1 MMQSTVE
8 RQGDADR
15 QGGWHVAVIMDGN
28 GRWATRRGLP
38 RSAGHRAGVKAVR
51 AGGGGRPRASASR
64 TLTLFAF
71 SSDNWRRPDPE
82 VRALMGLLR
91 HYLRAD
97 LRELVENGVRL
108 SVIGRRD
115 RLPEGLSEEIARV
128 EQASARRGAPRSAD
142 RHRLFGARRHH
153 PGGGALARR
162 AGALARGFRPAAR
175 RTAPGRRCRPGRP
188 DVDLLIRSGGEKR
201 LSDFLLW
208 ESAYAE
214 LCFLDTLWP
223 DFGADELRA
232 AMADFH
238 RRERRFGGLCGVAQL
253 AAAE

>member
-1 MMQSTVE
+1 MQSTVE
-8 RQGDADR
+8 RQD
-15 QGGWHVAVIMDGN
+15 GWHVAIIMDGN

-51 AGGGGRPRASASR
+51 AVVEAAPGLGIAA
-64 TLTLFAF
+64 LTLFAF

-97 LRELVENGVRL
+97 LKDLVENGVRL

-128 EQASARRGAPRSAD
+128 ERASAHGQRLNLQIAVDYSSRDAIAAAAARWVGPQAPSREG
-142 RHRLFGARRHH
+142 FGAL
-153 PGGGALARR
+153 LA
-162 AGALARGFRPAAR
+162 APACQ
-175 RTAPGRRCRPGRP
+175 TSP

-214 LCFLDTLWP
+214 LCFVDTLWP
-223 DFGADELRA
+223 DFGADDLRA
-232 AMADFH
+232 AMAEFH
-238 RRERRFGGLCGVAQL
+238 GRERRFGGVCAIAPL
-253 AAAE
+253 AAAG

>member
-1 MMQSTVE
+1 MQSTVG
-8 RQGDADR
+8 RQD
-15 QGGWHVAVIMDGN
+15 GWHVAIIMDGN

-51 AGGGGRPRASASR
+51 AVVEAAPGLGIA

-97 LRELVENGVRL
+97 LRELIENGVRL

-115 RLPEGLSEEIARV
+115 RLPDGLSQEIAKV
-128 EQASARRGAPRSAD
+128 QQASAGGQ
-142 RHRLFGARRHH
+142 RLHLQIAVDYSSRD
-153 PGGGALARR
+153 AITNA
-162 AGALARGFRPAAR
+162 AAR
-175 RTAPGRRCRPGRP
+175 WLAAQAPSRQAFGVLLAAPACRESP

-214 LCFLDTLWP
+214 FCFVDTLWP
-223 DFGADELRA
+223 EFGADDLRA

-238 RRERRFGGLCGVAQL
+238 RRERRFGGLRAMEPL

>member
-1 MMQSTVE
+1 MQSNVN
-8 RQGDADR
+8 RQADR
-15 QGGWHVAVIMDGN
+15 IVAAPARVAEPGWHVAIIMDGN

-38 RSAGHRAGVKAVR
+38 RTAGHRAGVKAVR
-51 AGGGGRPRASASR
+51 RVVEAAPNLGIAA
-64 TLTLFAF
+64 LTLFAF

-91 HYLRAD
+91 HYLRSD
-97 LRELVENGVRL
+97 IRELVENGVRL

-115 RLPEGLSEEIARV
+115 RLPAGLSRAIAQV
-128 EQASARRGAPRSAD
+128 ERATAQGQ
-142 RHRLFGARRHH
+142 RLHLRIAIDYSSRD
-153 PGGGALARR
+153 AIVDA
-162 AGALARGFRPAAR
+162 AAR
-175 RTAPGRRCRPGRP
+175 WLSTQTPSREDFGRLLAAPACQAGG

-214 LCFLDTLWP
+214 LCFVDTLWP
-223 DFGADELRA
+223 DFGADDLRTA
-232 AMADFH
+232 LADFH
-238 RRERRFGGLCGVAQL
+238 ARERRFGGLGEVAPL

>member
-1 MMQSTVE
+1 MQSNV
-8 RQGDADR
+8 DR
-15 QGGWHVAVIMDGN
+15 QVGRIAADPNRVTDPGWHVAIIMDGN
-28 GRWATRRGLP
+28 GRWATWRGLP

-51 AGGGGRPRASASR
+51 RVVEAAPGLGIG

-97 LRELVENGVRL
+97 VRELIENGVRL

-115 RLPEGLSEEIARV
+115 RLPEGLSREIAAV
-128 EQASARRGAPRSAD
+128 EQASALGKRLHLQIAIDYSARD
-142 RHRLFGARRHH
+142 AILQA
-153 PGGGALARR
+153 
-162 AGALARGFRPAAR
+162 AAR
-175 RTAPGRRCRPGRP
+175 WLAAQAPSREDFGRLLAGPTCQTSR

-214 LCFLDTLWP
+214 LCFVDTLWP
-223 DFGADELRA
+223 DFGADDLRTGLA
-232 AMADFH
+232 EFH
-238 RRERRFGGLCGVAQL
+238 SRERRFGGLGEVVPL
-253 AAAE
+253 TAAE

>member
-1 MMQSTVE
+1 MQSTVE
-8 RQGDADR
+8 GQDR
-15 QGGWHVAVIMDGN
+15 WHVAIIMDGN

-38 RSAGHRAGVKAVR
+38 RSAGHRAGVQAVR
-51 AGGGGRPRASASR
+51 RVVEAAPEFGIAA
-64 TLTLFAF
+64 LTLFAF

-82 VRALMGLLR
+82 VRTLMSLLR

-97 LRELVENGVRL
+97 LRQLVENGVRL

-115 RLPEGLSEEIARV
+115 RLPEGLSQEIAEV
-128 EQASARRGAPRSAD
+128 EQATAHGKRLNLQIAVDYSSRDAIADAAARWLAAQAPSREA
-142 RHRLFGARRHH
+142 FGAL
-153 PGGGALARR
+153 LA
-162 AGALARGFRPAAR
+162 
-175 RTAPGRRCRPGRP
+175 APSCQTSP

-214 LCFLDTLWP
+214 LCFVDTLWP
-223 DFGADELRA
+223 DFGADDLRA
-232 AMADFH
+232 ALADFH
-238 RRERRFGGLCGVAQL
+238 RRERRFGGLCGVGQL

>member
-1 MMQSTVE
+1 MQSN
-8 RQGDADR
+8 ADR
-15 QGGWHVAVIMDGN
+15 QGGCHVAVIMDGN

-51 AGGGGRPRASASR
+51 RVVEAAPDLGIVA
-64 TLTLFAF
+64 LTLFAF

-82 VRALMGLLR
+82 VRTLMSLLR

-97 LRELVENGVRL
+97 VRELIDNGVRL

-115 RLPEGLSEEIARV
+115 RLPDGLSQEIAAAER
-128 EQASARRGAPRSAD
+128 ASAEGQ
-142 RHRLFGARRHH
+142 RLNLQIAIDYSSRD
-153 PGGGALARR
+153 AIAN
-162 AGALARGFRPAAR
+162 AAAR
-175 RTAPGRRCRPGRP
+175 WLAAQAPSREAFGQLLALPACQSRP

-214 LCFLDTLWP
+214 LCFVDTLWP
-223 DFGADELRA
+223 DFGADDLRA
-232 AMADFH
+232 ALADFH
-238 RRERRFGGLCGVAQL
+238 SRERRFGGLGEVAPL
-253 AAAE
+253 AAAG

>member
-1 MMQSTVE
+1 MQSTVE
-8 RQGDADR
+8 RQDDGER
-15 QGGWHVAVIMDGN
+15 PGRWHVAIIMDGN

-51 AGGGGRPRASASR
+51 AVVEAAPGLGIAA
-64 TLTLFAF
+64 LTLFAF

-97 LRELVENGVRL
+97 LRELVDNGVRL

-115 RLPEGLSEEIARV
+115 RLPEGLSEEIGRV
-128 EQASARRGAPRSAD
+128 EQASAHGKRLHLQIAIDYSARD
-142 RHRLFGARRHH
+142 AI
-153 PGGGALARR
+153 ADA
-162 AGALARGFRPAAR
+162 AAR
-175 RTAPGRRCRPGRP
+175 WPTAQAPSREAFGRLLAAPIGNASQAGHASL

-208 ESAYAE
+208 EAAYAE

-223 DFGADELRA
+223 DFGVDDLRA
-232 AMADFH
+232 AMADFQ
-238 RRERRFGGLCGVAQL
+238 RRERRFGGLCGIGQL
-253 AAAE
+253 TAAE

>member
-1 MMQSTVE
+1 MQSN
-8 RQGDADR
+8 GDR
-15 QGGWHVAVIMDGN
+15 PGCWHVAIIMDGN

-51 AGGGGRPRASASR
+51 RVVEAAPDLGIAA
-64 TLTLFAF
+64 LTLFAF

-108 SVIGRRD
+108 SVMGRRD
-115 RLPEGLSEEIARV
+115 RLPAGLSEEIARV
-128 EQASARRGAPRSAD
+128 EQASAHGQ
-142 RHRLFGARRHH
+142 RLNLQIAVDYSSRD
-153 PGGGALARR
+153 AIAQ
-162 AGALARGFRPAAR
+162 AAAR
-175 RTAPGRRCRPGRP
+175 WFAAQAPSREAFGRLLAAPADEISPTGQTSPAGQTSP

-214 LCFLDTLWP
+214 LCFVDTLWP
-223 DFGADELRA
+223 DFGAEDLRA
-232 AMADFH
+232 AMAEFH
-238 RRERRFGGLCGVAQL
+238 GRERRFGGICGVEQL
-253 AAAE
+253 TAAE

>member
-8 RQGDADR
+8 QQDDGDR
-15 QGGWHVAVIMDGN
+15 QGRWHVAVIMDGN

-51 AGGGGRPRASASR
+51 TVVEAAPGLGIA

-91 HYLRAD
+91 YYLRAD

-115 RLPEGLSEEIARV
+115 RLPEGLSQEIARV
-128 EQASARRGAPRSAD
+128 EQASAQGQRLHLRIAIDYSARDAIADAAARWLAAQAPSREAFGQLLGAPACLSGSA
-142 RHRLFGARRHH
+142 GQAS
-153 PGGGALARR
+153 
-162 AGALARGFRPAAR
+162 
-175 RTAPGRRCRPGRP
+175 P

-214 LCFLDTLWP
+214 LLFLDTLWP
-223 DFGADELRA
+223 DFGADDLRA
-232 AMADFH
+232 AMAEFH
-238 RRERRFGGLCGVAQL
+238 RRERRFGGVCDVGQL
-253 AAAE
+253 TAAE

>member
-1 MMQSTVE
+1 MQSTVE
-8 RQGDADR
+8 LQGDGGP
-15 QGGWHVAVIMDGN
+15 QGRWHVAVIMDGN

-51 AGGGGRPRASASR
+51 RVVEAAPDLGIAA
-64 TLTLFAF
+64 LTLFAF

-115 RLPEGLSEEIARV
+115 RLPEGLSEEIAQV
-128 EQASARRGAPRSAD
+128 EQASAYGKRLDLRIAIDYSARD
-142 RHRLFGARRHH
+142 AI
-153 PGGGALARR
+153 AA
-162 AGALARGFRPAAR
+162 AAAR
-175 RTAPGRRCRPGRP
+175 WLAPQAPSREAFGRLLAAPAGVASHAGEASQ

-208 ESAYAE
+208 EAAYAE
-214 LCFLDTLWP
+214 LCFVDTLWP
-223 DFGADELRA
+223 DFGAEDLRA

-238 RRERRFGGLCGVAQL
+238 RRERRFGGVCSVGQL
-253 AAAE
+253 TAAE

>member
-1 MMQSTVE
+1 MQSTVE
-8 RQGDADR
+8 PQD
-15 QGGWHVAVIMDGN
+15 GWHVAIIMDGN

-51 AGGGGRPRASASR
+51 AVVEAAPGLGIA

-115 RLPEGLSEEIARV
+115 RLPGGLSDEIAKV
-128 EQASARRGAPRSAD
+128 EQASIGGERLHLQIAVDYSSRDAIAAAAARWLAAQAPSREA
-142 RHRLFGARRHH
+142 FGAL
-153 PGGGALARR
+153 LA
-162 AGALARGFRPAAR
+162 APA
-175 RTAPGRRCRPGRP
+175 CREGPN
-188 DVDLLIRSGGEKR
+188 VDLLIRSGGEKR

-223 DFGADELRA
+223 DFGAEDLRA
-232 AMADFH
+232 TMAEFH
-238 RRERRFGGLCGVAQL
+238 RRERRFGGLCGMEPL